1 MAGDITT
8 DGDELI
14 IIVIDSVDGQFSL
27 RARRKTTF
35 QYVASFVCEQ
45 KGWQQNKTRFLFDGE
60 RLQDDLSLIENQV
73 GNNEVIDAFHE
84 LVGGKGPD
92 DKEKEKEKEILK
104 MLDDCSSDPDE
115 SEESDDDHTV
125 CNRNSDKELY
135 EELKLALK
143 DGKLKLDRKSD
154 QDMKLCLLLETDD
167 LQPYELIRLKNVY
180 SFWKQHSTWREAA
193 IKEDAGEPLIE
204 VESSIQ
210 HHSHKMRIHNASFE
224 SLIAD
229 DDSTPNKRRRLL
241 ESFGLNTP
249 SPLVKKSQIS
259 EIEMKQI
266 SVAVHLWAERKMGGT
281 KFLQSSR
288 LNNSHFEDILKFT
301 GPESK
306 WKLMKGRTLPQLRSL
321 WRNTTGGKHLY
332 RGHMKTGFENED
344 NIHIPSDPFCPFG
357 HCVSGI
363 MSPMD
368 IDLIVLTPKLN
379 SVVIP
384 KKKRILTS
392 RKLFEENNVESDKAV
407 EDSFDE
413 EDRAD
418 SVLTPAD
425 EDREEIPVHD
435 ESKKGVSYGFSKDCN
450 ENLEITG
457 KESEVDKRVKS
468 LADVEEPSFHC
479 KINGCRSVFQTF
491 FGLERHNIAYHS
503 DTKLEK
509 AESTCPVCNKKV
521 IYLDQHIKAKHSDL
535 QKPLI
540 CEICQ
545 KEVKSSILKHRKLCT
560 KCIFCDYTNER
571 KGRLLS
577 HIKSCLMQTTTPIVE
592 VVQQEEPLDLI
603 SPFKF
608 ELNKKDDNLN
618 GEKETLDQDPHQELI
633 DDSKGKK
640 VQVKKSGKRVDD
652 EKETLQKGRKHYPFD
667 KNSTEEEYFSEYD
680 VDDTDSFTIERRKK
694 KDEIELKLRTIDDL
708 VNPEIEGDDIII
720 GRFSEFM
727 RNKRHQSSK
736 EEGFSKQTE
745 PTTINMYTNVVKND
759 ILKAFHKL
767 VAPFDARWLID
778 CTTPKICKFEGEER
792 MHVSPKEPI
801 YLTSR
806 ILQEA
811 LDNTRTQ
818 KKRVIAVFNQLMAF
832 IELFFT
838 LKLNA
843 FGVEVLNRVI
853 TYHNGVKSFI
863 KATSQ
868 WKKSKEEENEAYE
881 ANKLLKDYQHPNKD
895 VEVLEKYKEYIKS
908 EERILKITKL
918 LSYASPEAEAPS
930 AAVITELGINVME
943 EIVACTGCRP
953 KVVRHMNMGSYVD
966 AKPGFNPYDLN
977 GEDATL
983 QEDIDGEKIWRR
995 VDPNLPPKGKACIHQ
1010 IRDKSAICSE
1020 NCENKCDPEGF
1031 NFWITWDKT
1040 QSTKGPYYLHIPT
1053 PIKNLMDRY
1062 DIVRTKFF
1070 NGKKPKFEAVDSW
1083 LEDFSTPLFL
1093 NSACNSF
1100 PSLETKK
1107 LSVIFGIDITAYA
1120 FRKII
1125 STWALTHKSQEI
1137 RAAEEEAL
1145 QHSLHVAKERYM
1157 QAKQV
1162 QPQTLVQTYTQE
1174 ENLFPEKFRMEIDK
1188 DKSNIERVIAEKKE
1202 KRSESRYSKLV
1213 KEKEIDK
1220 KLKFSNRP
1228 LGPRNSV
1235 LDSDRHEFAEALEIV
1250 TKSNVTELAT
1260 TLKPIQWRD
1269 LVVRLVFSSPGENG
1283 NALRDLWIK
1292 FYKGNLRFGI
1302 RDERKRAKELNWP
1315 LRKQNTGRKDRNS
1328 WIAHTLRKS
1337 FLAAQQYDD
1346 MKK

>member
-1 MAGDITT
+1 M
-8 DGDELI
+8 
-14 IIVIDSVDGQFSL
+14 
-27 RARRKTTF
+27 
-35 QYVASFVCEQ
+35 
-45 KGWQQNKTRFLFDGE
+45 
-60 RLQDDLSLIENQV
+60 
-73 GNNEVIDAFHE
+73 
-84 LVGGKGPD
+84 VGGTGPD
-92 DKEKEKEKEILK
+92 DKKREEILK
-104 MLDDCSSDPDE
+104 MLDDCTSDADE
-115 SEESDDDHTV
+115 SEDEDDDQTV
-125 CNRNSDKELY
+125 CDTNVDKELY
-135 EELKLALK
+135 EELKHKLK
-143 DGKLKLDRKSD
+143 EGKLKLDRKID

-180 SFWKQHSTWREAA
+180 SFWKQHSTWREDNTA
-193 IKEDAGEPLIE
+193 IKPDAGETVIE
-204 VESSIQ
+204 VESSNQQ
-210 HHSHKMRIHNASFE
+210 HSQKRRIHDASFD
-224 SLIAD
+224 SPIAD
-229 DDSTPNKRRRLL
+229 DDSTPIKRRRLL
-241 ESFGLNTP
+241 ESFGLSTP
-249 SPLVKKSQIS
+249 SPLVKKSKIS
-259 EIEMKQI
+259 KIEMKQI

-281 KFLQSSR
+281 KFLQRSR
-288 LNNSHFEDILKFT
+288 LDNSHFEDILKFT

-321 WRNTTGGKHLY
+321 WRNTTGGQNIY
-332 RGHMKTGFENED
+332 RGHRKTGYENED
-344 NIHIPSDPFCPFG
+344 RIHIPSGPFCPFG

-368 IDLIVLTPKLN
+368 IDLIVLTPQLN
-379 SVVIP
+379 SAVRP

-392 RKLFEENNVESDKAV
+392 RKLFEEDNGKGDTAV
-407 EDSFDE
+407 EDIFDEKDNGEGNTAVEDIFDE
-413 EDRAD
+413 EDRSE
-418 SVLTPAD
+418 SVLNPAD
-425 EDREEIPVHD
+425 EDREEIPIHD
-435 ESKKGVSYGFSKDCN
+435 KSKKGVSYNFPKDCN
-450 ENLEITG
+450 ENLENIE
-457 KESEVDKRVKS
+457 KESDLDKRDKS

-479 KINGCRSVFQTF
+479 KIDDCRRVFQTF
-491 FGLERHNIAYHS
+491 FGLERHNTAYHS

-509 AESTCPVCNKKV
+509 AESTCPVCKKKV

-540 CEICQ
+540 CEICL
-545 KEVKSSILKHRKLCT
+545 KEVKSSILKHRKFCI
-560 KCIFCDYTNER
+560 KCRFCDYENER

-577 HIKSCLMQTTTPIVE
+577 HIKDCPMQTTTSLVE
-592 VVQQEEPLDLI
+592 VGEQEAPLDLR

-608 ELNKKDDNLN
+608 GMDTKD
-618 GEKETLDQDPHQELI
+618 EKETVEQDPPKEII
-633 DDSKGKK
+633 DDSKVKK
-640 VQVKKSGKRVDD
+640 AKVKKSKKIIDD
-652 EKETLQKGRKHYPFD
+652 EKETLEKGRKQYPFD
-667 KNSTEEEYFSEYD
+667 NNTTEEEYFSEYD
-680 VDDTDSFTIERRKK
+680 MDDTDIFTIERRKN
-694 KDEIELKLRTIDDL
+694 KDEMELKLRAIDDL

-720 GRFSEFM
+720 GKFLEFM

-736 EEGFSKQTE
+736 DEGFSKQTE
-745 PTTINMYTNVVKND
+745 PTTINMYTSVVKND

-767 VAPFDARWLID
+767 IAPFDARWLLD

-792 MHVSPKEPI
+792 MHVDPKEPI

-818 KKRVIAVFNQLMAF
+818 KKRVIAVFNQLMDF

-843 FGVEVLNRVI
+843 FGVKVLNRVI
-853 TYHNGVKSFI
+853 TYHKGVKSFI

-881 ANKLLKDYQHPNKD
+881 TNKLLKDYQHPNKD
-895 VEVLEKYKEYIKS
+895 IEVLEKYKEYIKS

-953 KVVRHMNMGSYVD
+953 KVVRHMNMGSFID

-983 QEDIDGEKIWRR
+983 QEDDDGEKIWRR

-1010 IRDKSAICSE
+1010 TRDKSAICSE
-1020 NCENKCDPEGF
+1020 SCENKCDPEGF

-1040 QSTKGPYYLHIPT
+1040 QSTKGPYFLHIPT

-1070 NGKKPKFEAVDSW
+1070 NGKKPKFEADDSW
-1083 LEDFSTPLFL
+1083 LEDFGTPLFL

-1100 PSLETKK
+1100 PSLDTKK

-1162 QPQTLVQTYTQE
+1162 QPQSLVQKYTQE
-1174 ENLFPEKFRMEIDK
+1174 ETLFPEKFRKEIEK
-1188 DKSNIERVIAEKKE
+1188 DKINIERVIAEKNE
-1202 KRSESRYSKLV
+1202 RRSEMRFSKLV
-1213 KEKEIDK
+1213 KQKENDK

-1235 LDSDRHEFAEALEIV
+1235 LDSDRHEFAELLEIV
-1250 TKSNVTELAT
+1250 SKSNVTDLVT
-1260 TLKPIQWRD
+1260 NLKPSQWRD
-1269 LVVRLVFSSPGENG
+1269 LVVRLVFSCVGENG
-1283 NALRDLWIK
+1283 NALRELWIK
-1292 FYKGNLRFGI
+1292 CYRGDLRFGI
-1302 RDERKRAKELNWP
+1302 RDERKRAEELNWP

-1328 WIAHTLRKS
+1328 WIAHALRKS
-1337 FLAAQQYDD
+1337 CLAAQKYED
-1346 MKK
+1346 MNK